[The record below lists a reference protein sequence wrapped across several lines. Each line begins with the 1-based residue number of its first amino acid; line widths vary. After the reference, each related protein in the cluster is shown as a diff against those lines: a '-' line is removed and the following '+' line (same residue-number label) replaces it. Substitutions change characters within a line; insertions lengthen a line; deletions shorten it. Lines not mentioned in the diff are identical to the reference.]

1 MKYKFKCSICK
12 KISNDVRFEGEQE
25 QFICDNCLYNLRF
38 LNGGLKEMKGGF
50 KENGTNTSF
59 K

>member
-1 MKYKFKCSICK
+1 MKDKFKCSIYK

-38 LNGGLKEMKGGF
+38 LNGGLKEMKGGL
-50 KENGTNTSF
+50 KE
-59 K
+59 